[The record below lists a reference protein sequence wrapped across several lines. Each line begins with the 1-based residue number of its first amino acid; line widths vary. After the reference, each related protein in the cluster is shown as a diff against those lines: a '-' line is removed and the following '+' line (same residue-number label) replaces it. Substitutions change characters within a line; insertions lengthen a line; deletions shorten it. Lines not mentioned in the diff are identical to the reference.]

1 MVVCVAA
8 QKLTPEELVKR
19 HTEQTLGRASA
30 TPKQTV
36 GGTCRVSSLMGAGAV
51 DGTFEMLS
59 TSDTSHWNLRF
70 GIPTYEGESI
80 AFDGRQVDV
89 GFAQRRTNTRS
100 ALGLF
105 LTTYGVIVRDG
116 LLGGVLNRRWP
127 LRDLAAREAKLSYDG
142 LKKLDGVELHRV
154 RYRFTRNQGDLT
166 AHLYFEPDSFRHVA
180 SVYSATRSQDAL
192 SPQSMSPQADELFT
206 LSEKFSGFDAS
217 AGGAVPKGW
226 LVHYARRGSTTIEWN
241 YECKVQSVA
250 NGSD

>member
-1 MVVCVAA
+1 
-8 QKLTPEELVKR
+8 
-19 HTEQTLGRASA
+19 
-30 TPKQTV
+30 
-36 GGTCRVSSLMGAGAV
+36 MGAGAV